1 MIDATNFI
9 LTMMMSSVIESDVI
23 IVHKKICAV
32 AVEYD
37 KDVMDFPIVTARGMD
52 LFADWIR
59 VAANLAKIP
68 VFQRKKLSI
77 DLFNTL
83 RIYKE
88 IDKRFYYRVA
98 KIYVKLI
105 REGNNH
111 KLNSLLPQESNIQ

>member
-1 MIDATNFI
+1 
-9 LTMMMSSVIESDVI
+9 MMSSVIESDVI

-83 RIYKE
+83 RIYNE